1 MTIVPRDDTSGFRDP
16 GGSSAPQPSLF
27 DAQLQSSEV
36 ERLRAKITTLEAMAD
51 ERQKDLAA
59 LTYKHDLLA
68 RERTILK
75 GYIQRLEA
83 ENSALTTLL
92 RLGAQR
98 FAPEPAT
105 QDLVRALT
113 QLAARVHPDRHG
125 GAALATELT
134 QEVLKVRDEVAGKK
148 GKKR

>member
-1 MTIVPRDDTSGFRDP
+1 MTRATRRE
-16 GGSSAPQPSLF
+16 APQPSLF
-27 DAQLQSSEV
+27 DVQLHSDA
-36 ERLRAKITTLEAMAD
+36 ERLRATLKALSAEH
-51 ERQKDLAA
+51 EKDVASFVL
-59 LTYKHDLLA
+59 KSDLQA
-68 RERTILK
+68 RELKILK
-75 GYIQRLEA
+75 DRLTNLEA